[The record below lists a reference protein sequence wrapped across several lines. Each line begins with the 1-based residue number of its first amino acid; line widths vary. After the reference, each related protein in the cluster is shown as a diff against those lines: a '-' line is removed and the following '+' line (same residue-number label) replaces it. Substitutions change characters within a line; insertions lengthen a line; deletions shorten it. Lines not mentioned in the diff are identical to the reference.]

1 MKKFLFKSFGAF
13 ALLFLFSMHLFS
25 QGQSTTQGKEFWLS
39 YGKNY
44 TYSALPK
51 LLQLRIVATK
61 PTKVTLI
68 YTFDNST
75 ETINVAA
82 GQVYTRVFEANDA
95 AKIYS
100 DATGTSKKSLHI
112 ISDELISVFAINIYK
127 HTTDATN
134 VLPITNYGKA
144 YRHMT
149 YSATGNDGYTLI
161 AAENDTHITE
171 NKTSVIILQK
181 GEVYSKYVSG
191 GDMTGTLIMSDK
203 PIAYFTTAS
212 CVNVPNGTGA
222 CDCLFQQQVPV
233 HSWGNKFLVPLTKR
247 GKERIRVVASQDGTT
262 ITQTGAT
269 IMAHPGTGSL
279 VNLKAGQF
287 VELEAALSDGGC
299 YLQSDKPIA
308 VASFLMGLDYPNLYK
323 KGDPAMAWVPPI
335 EQTVMNVAI
344 APFIEKETSVL
355 EEHHALIVTPT
366 ATKNATTMTIGTGT
380 PQALSGG
387 TWTDNAASGFSF
399 YSMPLTNETTT
410 YYFENAAG
418 LSVMGYGLG
427 PYESYYYLAASS
439 ARQLN
444 PAFYLN
450 DIHFEDANG
459 QTYCAGQFKVRGVAQ
474 MPLAKESGAIKW
486 FIDDQEQTEARDK
499 LEWTITSLSL
509 DIPHEI
515 KMVVKT
521 AYNDVLTLTTK
532 ITVVDPKPLKISG
545 DPYICPPAQSVTLKA
560 SDGPARYQWYLNG
573 DSITGATK
581 NEWTVT
587 KDKAGKYT
595 VIGYYGTCQSP
606 MSDTVAVVDGCK
618 AILKM
623 AYDGNGQTSGTVP
636 TDEKSPYVDNAEVT
650 VKGVGDLKRT
660 DATIIGWSFS
670 KNDVIAEKNKVPA
683 DLKKENDKFHITKDT
698 TLFAVWAVDKTGPDG
713 KPDGTPDYDQF
724 GVTYDGNKNT
734 SGTAPTDPN
743 RYNANTDVTLKEQGD
758 LKRDSAVFIGWSST
772 QAPLVMTKSAEPSDL
787 KKGKDKFKITTDA
800 KFFAVWAID
809 KTGPGGKPDGKPDY
823 DQAGLTYDGNEN
835 TGGTAPVD
843 PNRYNDNDDVTV
855 LDKGDLARM
864 NAVFLGWLFEK
875 KSLITKKA
883 DVPAGIMVKGNTFK
897 YSANTHTLFAVWG
910 EDKTG
915 PEGKPDSKP
924 DYLQNGVTYNGN
936 ENTGGVAPTD
946 VNRYNNGDAVTVKDS
961 GTLVRTEA
969 VFLGWS
975 FTKKALI
982 TKAADIPSDLKKKG
996 ATFVSTTDTTLFAVW
1011 AIDKTGPGGKPDGKP
1026 DFDQEGVTYDGNE
1039 NTGGTVPTDAGLYN
1053 DGDDVTVKDKGNLTR
1068 MNAVFIGWLFEKKPV
1083 VTKKADV
1090 PTGMKQA
1097 NDKFKYSA
1105 TTAKLFAVWGEDKT
1119 GPNGTPD
1126 DIPDYLQMGITY
1138 NGNKNTGG
1146 TAPKDPKRY
1155 NKDNNVTLLDK
1166 GDLTRTEA
1174 TFIGWSFS
1182 AQELIKSKAEEN
1194 AVTDLKKPTETF
1206 AITTDTTVYAVWAID
1221 KTGPGG
1227 KPDGKPDYDQFGVT
1241 YNGNKNT
1248 GGTAPTDAN
1257 RYNKDEEVTLKDKGD
1272 LTRTETTFIGWS
1284 FSEKDVITKAADI
1297 PSDLKKKDEKF
1308 PITADTTVY
1317 AVWAIDKTGPGGKP
1331 DGKPDYAQ
1339 KGLSYDGNENT
1350 SGTAPT
1356 DANLYNDGD
1365 KVTVKD
1371 KSDLARMEAVFI
1383 GWLFEK
1389 KPLVTT
1395 KTDEP
1400 NNRMKAGDKF
1410 DFDSATPTL
1419 FAVWAVDKTGP
1430 NGTPDEVPDYLQKGV
1445 TYEGNG
1451 NTGGTAPEDPN
1462 RYNDSTMVTVLGK
1475 GTLERDSAVFLGWS
1489 FSQKNL
1495 ITTKEEQTAVT
1506 DLMKPDTTF
1515 KIMADVTLYA
1525 VWAKDANKNGVPDYN
1540 EVYVTWHPG
1549 VQFRVLGIPKP
1560 EAVSKGKN
1568 QLTSKGYAVRGFVL
1582 LGWSNRPK
1590 PVVRTQAAENNV
1602 KPLSKIGDFI
1612 DIQRDTTVYA
1622 IWAIDANNNGAPDYN
1637 DNGKEYQ
1644 TRRASLRRLSEDEA
1658 VAIRVWAHD
1667 GMLYIASNR
1676 RTHADVYTRSGALYK
1691 RIDVAEGQI
1700 NEPLPAGF
1708 YVVAIEGMRY
1718 KVFVK

>member
-1 MKKFLFKSFGAF
+1 MKRIITFFLFLIFACSLSAQVETRGSDFWVTFGNNAN
-13 ALLFLFSMHLFS
+13 APSS
-25 QGQSTTQGKEFWLS
+25 GV
-39 YGKNY
+39 Y
-44 TYSALPK
+44 
-51 LLQLRIVATK
+51 LQLRIVAKQAVTGK
-61 PTKVTLI
+61 ITFTEDSKVVPFSISENGVFNYTLSDSERAASYSLQTGINSKSIRIQTDNDIPVTVYAFNTYQALADATNLLPVPTLGND
-68 YTFDNST
+68 YYHLGRAANQNDRADNYMVVATQDNTILYENGQDVAHLST
-75 ETINVAA
+75 
-82 GQVYTRVFEANDA
+82 GQVYFRRAD
-95 AKIYS
+95 
-100 DATGTSKKSLHI
+100 GTKDLS
-112 ISDELISVFAINIYK
+112 
-127 HTTDATN
+127 
-134 VLPITNYGKA
+134 
-144 YRHMT
+144 
-149 YSATGNDGYTLI
+149 GY
-161 AAENDTHITE
+161 HITS
-171 NKTSVIILQK
+171 N
-181 GEVYSKYVSG
+181 
-191 GDMTGTLIMSDK
+191 K
-203 PIAYFTTAS
+203 PIAYFTAHNYQIIDGGGDNIFQQLTSINTWGTNFIVPVSLRGVELVRVIAS
-212 CVNVPNGTGA
+212 HNGTK
-222 CDCLFQQQVPV
+222 V
-233 HSWGNKFLVPLTKR
+233 
-247 GKERIRVVASQDGTT
+247 
-262 ITQTGAT
+262 TQTGAT
-269 IMAHPGTGSL
+269 LPKSSTPANPTYTLNAGEYVEFQISL
-279 VNLKAGQF
+279 ANN
-287 VELEAALSDGGC
+287 GC
-299 YLQSDKPIA
+299 HIQSDKPIQ
-308 VASFLMGLDYPNLYK
+308 VCSYMVGMNYGSGVLTN
-323 KGDPAMAWVPPI
+323 GDESLVWIPPV
-335 EQTVMNVAI
+335 EQSVQTALI
-344 APFIEKETSVL
+344 APFGSERLTS
-355 EEHHALIVTPT
+355 HYALIVTPT
-366 ATKNATTMTIGTGT
+366 ATKGKTTIKIGTGET
-380 PQALSGG
+380 KLLDSQNGKWYDNPTSGM
-387 TWTDNAASGFSF
+387 SF
-399 YSMPLTNETTT
+399 YNLQLTETSASYVFDNE
-410 YYFENAAG
+410 EG
-418 LSVMGYGLG
+418 LIVYGYGFG
-427 PYESYYYLAASS
+427 YFISYYYMAASS
-439 ARQLN
+439 IRQLN
-444 PAFYLN
+444 PSFYIN
-450 DIHFEDANG
+450 DVHFQNANG
-459 QTYCAGQFKVRGVAQ
+459 QTYCNIPFKFRAELKFPLSSSPGHIRWYINGTEETSAQ
-474 MPLAKESGAIKW
+474 
-486 FIDDQEQTEARDK
+486 DK
-499 LEWTITSLSL
+499 IEWTKPSLPL
-509 DIPHEI
+509 NTPQEI
-515 KMVVKT
+515 KLVVVSAENKQ
-521 AYNDVLTLTTK
+521 LTTK
-532 ITVVDPKPLKISG
+532 STITVVDPKPLKITG
-545 DPYICPPAQSVTLKA
+545 DPYICPPETKTVLTAES
-560 SDGPARYQWYLNG
+560 GPSRYQWYYNG
-573 DSITGATK
+573 NPILGAIENTL
-581 NEWTVT
+581 TVT
-587 KDKAGKYT
+587 KDKAGKYS
-595 VIGYYGTCQSP
+595 VIGQYGKCQSP
-606 MSDTVAVVDGCK
+606 MSDTVTVVDGCK

-650 VKGVGDLKRT
+650 VKSVGDLKRT

-670 KNDVIAEKNKVPA
+670 KNDVITEKNKVPA

-743 RYNANTDVTLKEQGD
+743 RYNSNTDVTLKEQGD

-787 KKGKDKFKITTDA
+787 KKGKDKFKITADA

-835 TGGTAPVD
+835 TGGTAPAD

-982 TKAADIPSDLKKKG
+982 TKAADIPSDLKKRG

-1284 FSEKDVITKAADI
+1284 FSEKDVITKAADV

-1371 KSDLARMEAVFI
+1371 KGDLARMEAVFI

-1495 ITTKEEQTAVT
+1495 ITTKEEQTAVI

-1549 VQFRVLGIPKP
+1549 VQFKVLGIPKP

-1590 PVVRTQAAENNV
+1590 PVVRTQAAENNI